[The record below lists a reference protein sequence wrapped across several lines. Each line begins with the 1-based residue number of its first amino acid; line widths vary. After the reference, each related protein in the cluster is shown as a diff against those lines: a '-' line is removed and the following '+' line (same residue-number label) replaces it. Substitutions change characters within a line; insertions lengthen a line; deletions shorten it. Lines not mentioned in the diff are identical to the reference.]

1 MAAGTRGI
9 TTVLLQ
15 CGIDMSELAGSLPMN
30 TTMDSSASLRLV
42 NARSYEEWKRAA
54 LSLDER
60 TGGAKWRRT
69 EKTRLYDFEVI
80 RRRLGEVREVRASG
94 DPHRLLF
101 YLNEGM
107 HGNMGGMGNP
117 ALYGRARFGTKD
129 LIRDY
134 IAELTGALEQVAAV
148 EDSVIPF
155 RERLGFFRRASH
167 CFGRSALML
176 SGAGALGPFHLGV
189 VKALLDQDL
198 LPDVISGASGGAFI
212 AAIVGSHERST
223 LEKMFSPGV
232 VFEAFEDFS
241 ENARKAVTG
250 SRIGIEDLRSMVAA
264 RVPDL
269 TFEEAFERTGRKIN
283 ISVSPL
289 EYHQRSRMLNA
300 VTSPNVYL
308 REAVLASCA
317 IPGIFPAVTLA
328 AKNVKG
334 ERQPYIPSRKWVD
347 GSITGDLPIDRLTR
361 LYGVNHFIASQTNPL
376 VLWALNDRQQDDSV
390 LGRSVEIYQRA
401 VKDWFRAT
409 YPLAMRLTRDVYPL
423 NIVTRMGYGLATQ
436 DYTADINIIPRRR
449 FWDPRKLLS
458 VLSETETRYLV
469 AEGEAAT
476 WPKIE
481 MIRNCSRISRT
492 IDGLLLPM
500 ERQAAG
506 GMAHPQEA
514 AVL

>member
-1 MAAGTRGI
+1 
-9 TTVLLQ
+9 
-15 CGIDMSELAGSLPMN
+15 MSEIAPSLPVG
-30 TTMDSSASLRLV
+30 TTASLRLV
-42 NARSYEEWKRAA
+42 NANSYEEWKQAA
-54 LSLDER
+54 LNYDER
-60 TGGAKWRRT
+60 TGGAKWRAEERS
-69 EKTRLYDFEVI
+69 RLYDFEVI
-80 RRRLGEVREVRASG
+80 RRRLGEVRSARAGG
-94 DPHRLLF
+94 DPQSLLF

-134 IAELTGALEQVAAV
+134 IDELVGALEQVAAV
-148 EDSVIPF
+148 DDSVIPF
-155 RERLGFFRRASH
+155 RQRLEFLRRASH
-167 CFGRSALML
+167 CFGRTGLML

-189 VKALLDQDL
+189 VKALLEQNL

-212 AAIVGSHERST
+212 AAIVGSHEISA
-223 LEKMFSPGV
+223 LETIFSAGTV
-232 VFEAFEDFS
+232 LDAFEDFS
-241 ENARKAVTG
+241 ENSRKAVTG

-269 TFEEAFERTGRKIN
+269 TFEEAFHRTGRKIN

-300 VTSPNVYL
+300 VTSPNVFL

-317 IPGIFPAVTLA
+317 IPGVFPAVTLA
-328 AKNVKG
+328 AKNLKG

-361 LYGVNHFIASQTNPL
+361 LYGVNHFVASQTNPL

-390 LGRSVEIYQRA
+390 IGRSVEIYQRA

-423 NIVTRMGYGLATQ
+423 NVITRMGYGLATQ

-458 VLSETETRYLV
+458 VLSESETRYLV

-481 MIRNCSRISRT
+481 MIRNCSKISRT

-500 ERQAAG
+500 EQRVAG
-506 GMAHPQEA
+506 GTHHPQEA
-514 AVL
+514 VVL